1 MATLRGSL
9 RVGLRQGFGVTASSL
24 ILGDLVEN
32 QPANEGRECHVT
44 VGGDLSARIFLSA
57 TDRTPPARYASSAQP
72 AAATKGS
79 PLSIPTQVRNR
90 RGPSRGLVF

>member
-72 AAATKGS
+72 AAATTRVAPKHPDAGAKPPWAFS
-79 PLSIPTQVRNR
+79 
-90 RGPSRGLVF
+90 GACF